1 MDILSKA
8 PYFFGAA
15 AGGFIVM
22 ACVGVQA
29 LVALFSSIPL
39 AKRRRRENPAFDLG
53 KAYRRIVMVII
64 MVALLVGV
72 ISAVVIHFTSTA
84 ATVGYLFGMIVAF
97 LCCLQRMTPNNEQNQ
112 KNFDEAYA
120 DCYPFV
126 PKAPQAPAE
135 TAAEQ
140 IEAPAEQPGPEEA
153 QPENGGGEL

>member
-39 AKRRRRENPAFDLG
+39 AKRRHRENPAFDLS
-53 KAYRRIVMVII
+53 KAYRRIIMVTVL
-64 MVALLVGV
+64 VALLVGV
-72 ISAVVIHFTSTA
+72 ISAVVIHFTSIST
-84 ATVGYLFGMIVAF
+84 TLGYLFGMIVAF
-97 LCCLQRMTPNNEQNQ
+97 ICCLQRMTPNNEQNQ
-112 KNFDEAYA
+112 KNFDEAYG

-126 PKAPQAPAE
+126 PKAAEAPVE
-135 TAAEQ
+135 TVPEQ
-140 IEAPAEQPGPEEA
+140 IEGLSEQPEPEET
-153 QPENGGGEL
+153 QPKNDGEEL